1 MSIPMVMVDSLSREE
16 CLALLEISH
25 TINSTLDIQ
34 KILNSTLQQL
44 SRVIEASASSIWLS
58 SHLSNPKRRRKP
70 YLHVAAA
77 TGEKSDEIQGVV
89 LDRGQGIVGQV
100 VNQGQASSV

>member
-44 SRVIEASASSIWLS
+44 SRVIEASASSIWLLLRS
-58 SHLSNPKRRRKP
+58 DLKSNSALSAK
-70 YLHVAAA
+70 
-77 TGEKSDEIQGVV
+77 
-89 LDRGQGIVGQV
+89 
-100 VNQGQASSV
+100 